1 MLGDREV
8 IPGTM
13 KIRVFYPNPL
23 PGTYSGSPLDGI
35 SIAYNVTYLFKNDP
49 IYHELVFVDDKNVR
63 RQIIGLPY
71 ILEEILEKADGVD
84 GQL

>member
-23 PGTYSGSPLDGI
+23 PGTYSGNPI
-35 SIAYNVTYLFKNDP
+35 SAISEVHNVTYLFKNDP
-49 IYHELVFVDDKNVR
+49 IYHELVFVDDKNIR
-63 RQIIGLPY
+63 RQIIGLAY
-71 ILEEILEKADGVD
+71 IVEETLEKSDGVD

>member
-8 IPGTM
+8 VSGTM
-13 KIRVFYPNPL
+13 RIRVFYPNPL
-23 PGTYSGSPLDGI
+23 PGTYSGNPLNGI
-35 SIAYNVTYLFKNDP
+35 SIEYNVTYLFKNDP

-63 RQIIGLPY
+63 RQIIGLAY
-71 ILEEILEKADGVD
+71 IVEETLETSDGVD